1 MVFNFPNLLYRHKAV
16 ARYGAL
22 WLLMALITL
31 TGCVAKNTQSTH
43 HDTISEVNAMT
54 LSCFVNY
61 AKTPEIQD
69 SFVELDAE
77 VKAWV
82 EERWQQPLPSDML
95 PVGGIDG
102 RGWARFCRDD
112 PSDPTLFT
120 GEYADQRLWVRGTFR
135 YHHPEGHAVPDDI
148 FNAYYMSHY
157 TTQGLVLYSRPDHKE
172 RILLVPVD
180 IIHLP
185 VPEQDQE

>member
-1 MVFNFPNLLYRHKAV
+1 MLSNFPKLLHDNKGV
-16 ARYGAL
+16 ERYGTL
-22 WLLMALITL
+22 CLLMALITL
-31 TGCVAKNTQSTH
+31 TGCVAQTQQTH
-43 HDTISEVNAMT
+43 NHDIISEVNAMT

-61 AKTPEIQD
+61 AKTQDIQD
-69 SFVELDAE
+69 SFFELDAE

-82 EERWQQPLPSDML
+82 EERWQQPLPSEMI
-95 PVGGIDG
+95 PIGGIDG

-112 PSDPTLFT
+112 RSDPTLFT

-135 YHHPEGHAVPDDI
+135 YHPPEGHPVPDDI

-157 TTQGLVLYSRPDHKE
+157 TTQGLVLYSRPDHKK

-185 VPEQDQE
+185 LPEQDQE